1 MTHDELLIKS
11 ITSGDTSTSNA
22 LHAVVKLHKP
32 GSYEYFPGDICE
44 TCTLDIDYFIIYP
57 CPTIEA
63 IEKEL
68 G

>member
-44 TCTLDIDYFIIYP
+44 TCTLDIDYFIIY
-57 CPTIEA
+57 
-63 IEKEL
+63 
-68 G
+68 